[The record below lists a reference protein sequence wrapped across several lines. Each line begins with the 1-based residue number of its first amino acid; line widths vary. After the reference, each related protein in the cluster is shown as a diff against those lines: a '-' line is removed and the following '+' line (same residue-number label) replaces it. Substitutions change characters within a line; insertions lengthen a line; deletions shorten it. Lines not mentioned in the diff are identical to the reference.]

1 MPFHEHHCEEI
12 TGMGLPTV
20 TRAMECDN
28 STALDGA
35 VMLESN
41 VAAFREQNLTQV
53 HTDLL

>member
-1 MPFHEHHCEEI
+1 
-12 TGMGLPTV
+12 MGLPTV